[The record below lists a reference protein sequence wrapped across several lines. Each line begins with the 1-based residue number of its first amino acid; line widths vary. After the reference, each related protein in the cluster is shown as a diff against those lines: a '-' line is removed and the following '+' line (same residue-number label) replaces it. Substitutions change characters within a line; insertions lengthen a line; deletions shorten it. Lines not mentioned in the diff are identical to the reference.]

1 MARIDPSKPEQ
12 GLPHVVAAMMF
23 WSDETVLNPFGQN
36 KAWPV
41 YLFFG
46 NQPKS
51 EHAKPTAGSG
61 RHVAY
66 IPQVTLSPTTGVL
79 LQILSTTTDA

>member
-1 MARIDPSKPEQ
+1 MACIDPSKPKQ
-12 GLPHVVAAMMF
+12 GLPCVVAVMMF
-23 WSDETVLNPFGQN
+23 WSNETVLNPFGQN
-36 KAWPV
+36 KVWLV

-51 EHAKPTAGSG
+51 ECAKPTAGSG

-66 IPQVTLSPTTGVL
+66 IPQITLSPTTGVL
-79 LQILSTTTDA
+79 LQILSTMTDA